1 MTDWRPSRFG
11 RPPVF
16 VRYARRATAVLAR
29 ADICRVYQ
37 KSMIRLGGIETRKMS
52 KKIGRNRL
60 DKTKR
65 CSYHKTMTG
74 SHLCGRPS

>member
-29 ADICRVYQ
+29 AGIRRVYQ
-37 KSMIRLGGIETRKMS
+37 KSMV
-52 KKIGRNRL
+52 RL
-60 DKTKR
+60 DETGLTKQKAAR
-65 CSYHKTMTG
+65 IIK
-74 SHLCGRPS
+74 L